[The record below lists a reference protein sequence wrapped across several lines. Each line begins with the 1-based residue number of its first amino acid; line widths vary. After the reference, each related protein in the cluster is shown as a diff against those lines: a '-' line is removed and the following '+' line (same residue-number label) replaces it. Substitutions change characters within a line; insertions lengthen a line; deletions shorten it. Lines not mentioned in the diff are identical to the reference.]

1 MLQSCINHSFRV
13 TQHAAYLIF
22 SSPVQYASV
31 YKSSLLPLPFSSCLQ
46 WNIHVLLELVS
57 LLSPVRSSVQGVIS
71 LVVDDV
77 TMVTDEV
84 VHSEASEEN
93 AKEVKRQRPRLLRLS
108 VVSSQHWSRCL
119 GLFLYS
125 ENRERE
131 RERASASIV
140 FRHRYT
146 AVAEKLIA

>member
-1 MLQSCINHSFRV
+1 MYS
-13 TQHAAYLIF
+13 
-22 SSPVQYASV
+22 
-31 YKSSLLPLPFSSCLQ
+31 
-46 WNIHVLLELVS
+46 LLELVG

-93 AKEVKRQRPRLLRLS
+93 AKEVKRQRPRLLRLL

-125 ENRERE
+125 ENKESISIHCIQTHIYSSSREINRMNSDLQLRRGGSVE
-131 RERASASIV
+131 SVGRGGG
-140 FRHRYT
+140 
-146 AVAEKLIA
+146 